1 MTKYKQNVALTWMWG
16 RRFIAIFCLL
26 CYSEGA
32 GRFLQVAMLFPPVPQ
47 KLGGGDLMTDFETFS
62 MIIMILTLV
71 IAAYKLGKDS
81 K

>member
-1 MTKYKQNVALTWMWG
+1 
-16 RRFIAIFCLL
+16 
-26 CYSEGA
+26 
-32 GRFLQVAMLFPPVPQ
+32 MLIPPIPQ

-62 MIIMILTLV
+62 MIVMILTLV

>member
-1 MTKYKQNVALTWMWG
+1 MWG

-32 GRFLQVAMLFPPVPQ
+32 GRFLQVAMLSFGST
-47 KLGGGDLMTDFETFS
+47 KARGGDSMTGYEVISTIV
-62 MIIMILTLV
+62 MIITLV